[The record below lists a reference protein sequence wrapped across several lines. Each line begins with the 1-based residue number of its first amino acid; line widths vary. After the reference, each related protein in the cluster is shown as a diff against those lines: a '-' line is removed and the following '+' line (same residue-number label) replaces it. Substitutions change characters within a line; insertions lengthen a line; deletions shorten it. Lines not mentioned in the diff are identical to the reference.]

1 MRDDNVIEFKSH
13 LKEVTDRIELEIYKA
28 LEEASGAVEAQV
40 KQNQRVDTGQ
50 TKGSWKHYVSARK
63 HEAYIGSNYENAI
76 WEEFGTGIHALNGNG
91 RKTPWVYTPDNGKT
105 FYRTKGKKP
114 LRPLYNAMRTMRPKI
129 HKYFAKRFK
138 NL

>member
-1 MRDDNVIEFKSH
+1 MRDDVIVFESNLKNVTTK
-13 LKEVTDRIELEIYKA
+13 IELEIYKA

-40 KQNQRVDTGQ
+40 KQNQRRDTGR
-50 TKGSWKHYVSARK
+50 TADSWKHYVSASK
-63 HEAYIGSNYENAI
+63 HEAYIGSNYQNAI

-91 RKTPWVYTPDNGKT
+91 RKTPWVYTPDDGET

-114 LRPLYNAMRTMRPKI
+114 LRPLYKAMTLMRPKI
-129 HKYFAKRFK
+129 NKYFVKRFK

>member
-1 MRDDNVIEFKSH
+1 MRDNAIEFDSK
-13 LKEVTDRIELEIYKA
+13 LKDVTNKIELEIYKA

-50 TKGSWKHYVSARK
+50 TKASWKHRVFVSK
-63 HEAYIGSNYENAI
+63 HEAYIGSNYQNAI
-76 WEEFGTGIHALNGNG
+76 WEEYGTGIYALNGNG

-114 LRPLYNAMRTMRPKI
+114 LRPLYRAMRLLRPKI
-129 HKYFAKRFK
+129 KKYFKERFK
-138 NL
+138 GL

>member
-1 MRDDNVIEFKSH
+1 MRDDVIVFESNLENVTTK
-13 LKEVTDRIELEIYKA
+13 IELEIYKA

-50 TKGSWKHYVSARK
+50 TKGSWKHYVSAK
-63 HEAYIGSNYENAI
+63 EHAAYIGSNYENAI
-76 WEEFGTGIHALNGNG
+76 WEEYGTGVHALNGNG
-91 RKTPWVYTPDNGKT
+91 RKTPWVYTPDDGKT

-114 LRPLYNAMRTMRPKI
+114 LRPLYRAMTLLRPKI
-129 HKYFAKRFK
+129 NKYFEKRFK

>member
-1 MRDDNVIEFKSH
+1 MRNDVIEFKSKF
-13 LKEVTDRIELEIYKA
+13 KEVTNKIELEIYNA

-50 TKGSWKHYVSARK
+50 TKGSWKHYVSMKEHA
-63 HEAYIGSNYENAI
+63 AYVGSNYENAI
-76 WEEFGTGIHALNGNG
+76 WEEYGTGIHALNGDG

-105 FYRTKGKKP
+105 FYRTRGKKP
-114 LRPLYNAMRTMRPKI
+114 IRPLYNAMKLLRPKI
-129 HKYFAKRFK
+129 KKYFKKRFK

>member
-1 MRDDNVIEFKSH
+1 MRDDVIVFESNLKNVTNK
-13 LKEVTDRIELEIYKA
+13 IELEIYNA
-28 LEEASGAVEAQV
+28 LEEASGQIEKQV

-50 TKGSWKHYVSARK
+50 TKGSWKHYVSAK
-63 HEAYIGSNYENAI
+63 EHTAYIGSNYENAI

-91 RKTPWVYTPDNGKT
+91 RKTPWVYTPDDGKT

-114 LRPLYNAMRTMRPKI
+114 LRPLYRAMTLLRPKI
-129 HKYFAKRFK
+129 NNYFKKRFR